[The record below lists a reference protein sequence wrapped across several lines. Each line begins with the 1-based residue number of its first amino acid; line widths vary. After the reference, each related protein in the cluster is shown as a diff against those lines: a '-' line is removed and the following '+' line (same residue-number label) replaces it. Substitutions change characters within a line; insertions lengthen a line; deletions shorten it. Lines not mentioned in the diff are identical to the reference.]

1 MDQIVEVKYDSQFN
15 QIENLTWYPWV
26 GKDYEDGK
34 RRILI
39 VGESHYIDEDIED
52 EGKLREQE
60 VKVDKYH
67 TRNCLYEVLVD
78 KSWCNRTYP
87 NLMEALCDRGIISE
101 DKLVLSK
108 IAYYN
113 FIQRQLD
120 YTTAPKERPNLDDY
134 EIAWERFLKIVDIL
148 HPTDCIFVGIE
159 SSQLFES
166 TMAKYQIQYSEID
179 ILEKIN
185 RVYPRKMSINMNP
198 NYSVNIVFMKHSS
211 CYFSPGKWYEFLT
224 KQIPEAMEW
233 INSK

>member
-1 MDQIVEVKYDSQFN
+1 MVS
-15 QIENLTWYPWV
+15 LG

-52 EGKLREQE
+52 ERKQREQE

-113 FIQRQLD
+113 FIQRQL
-120 YTTAPKERPNLDDY
+120 LCV
-134 EIAWERFLKIVDIL
+134 FLQAF
-148 HPTDCIFVGIE
+148 HIFIKAA
-159 SSQLFES
+159 FFF
-166 TMAKYQIQYSEID
+166 A
-179 ILEKIN
+179 
-185 RVYPRKMSINMNP
+185 
-198 NYSVNIVFMKHSS
+198 VNGV
-211 CYFSPGKWYEFLT
+211 
-224 KQIPEAMEW
+224 
-233 INSK
+233 

>member
-1 MDQIVEVKYDSQFN
+1 MNTNGIFYSKIVNMDQIVEVKYDSQFN

-108 IAYYN
+108 IA
-113 FIQRQLD
+113 FI
-120 YTTAPKERPNLDDY
+120 
-134 EIAWERFLKIVDIL
+134 IL
-148 HPTDCIFVGIE
+148 SKDNWIIPLHLRNVP
-159 SSQLFES
+159 
-166 TMAKYQIQYSEID
+166 
-179 ILEKIN
+179 ILMI
-185 RVYPRKMSINMNP
+185 
-198 NYSVNIVFMKHSS
+198 MK
-211 CYFSPGKWYEFLT
+211 
-224 KQIPEAMEW
+224 
-233 INSK
+233 

>member
-1 MDQIVEVKYDSQFN
+1 M
-15 QIENLTWYPWV
+15 
-26 GKDYEDGK
+26 
-34 RRILI
+34 
-39 VGESHYIDEDIED
+39 
-52 EGKLREQE
+52 
-60 VKVDKYH
+60 
-67 TRNCLYEVLVD
+67 
-78 KSWCNRTYP
+78 
-87 NLMEALCDRGIISE
+87 
-101 DKLVLSK
+101 
-108 IAYYN
+108 
-113 FIQRQLD
+113 D

-134 EIAWERFLKIVDIL
+134 EIAWELFLKIVDIL